1 MTTGAATYVRYIFTL
16 PFAAAWALLL
26 AAGFGVA
33 LPWPNAASLLGS
45 AGVAGGQIVG
55 TWFLLQALQSRNFAV
70 GVAYSKTD
78 VLQAALFEALV
89 LGSAVT
95 LGAAMAMLIA
105 TAGVMLISLKSAG
118 RSPIGL
124 LGGLADRSAAYGLL
138 SGAGFAIAI
147 VSVRSAV
154 LALSE
159 SGPFAASIVALLS
172 TLVMQ
177 VVGMGAWLAWR
188 EPAAFGVMA
197 RHWRVPVFVGA
208 MGALGSICWFLA
220 MSVQEVAYVR
230 TLGLVEIVAT
240 IVISRVLFKEKTV
253 LREIAGIVILLIG
266 IALLLNSA

>member
-1 MTTGAATYVRYIFTL
+1 MLLV
-16 PFAAAWALLL
+16 FA
-26 AAGFGVA
+26 FGVH
-33 LPWPNAASLLGS
+33 LPSPNAASLAGS

-55 TWFLLQALQSRNFAV
+55 TWFLLRALQSRNFAV

-95 LGAAMAMLIA
+95 LGAAAAMLIA
-105 TAGVMLISLKSAG
+105 TAGVMLISLKSVG
-118 RSPIGL
+118 RSPLSI
-124 LGGLADRSAAYGLL
+124 LGGLADMSAAYGLL

-154 LALSE
+154 LALAE

-172 TLVMQ
+172 TLAMQ
-177 VVGMGAWLAWR
+177 VIGMGAYLMWR
-188 EPAAFGVMA
+188 EPGAFAAMA
-197 RHWRVPVFVGA
+197 RYWRVPVFVGA

-230 TLGLVEIVAT
+230 TLGLVEIIAT
-240 IVISRVLFKEKTV
+240 IVISRVLFKEKAV
-253 LREIAGIVILLIG
+253 LREIAGIVLLLGG
-266 IALLLNSA
+266 IALLLNSAR

>member
-1 MTTGAATYVRYIFTL
+1 MLAFGVTL
-16 PFAAAWALLL
+16 P
-26 AAGFGVA
+26 
-33 LPWPNAASLLGS
+33 LPSPGSLLGS

-55 TWFLLQALQSRNFAV
+55 TFFLLQALQSRNFAV

-95 LGAAMAMLIA
+95 LGAGIAMLVA
-105 TAGVMLISLKSAG
+105 TAGVMLISLKATQAG
-118 RSPIGL
+118 VRGL
-124 LGGLADRSAAYGLL
+124 VGGLAHISAVYGLL

-154 LALSE
+154 LALAG

-172 TLVMQ
+172 TLAMQ
-177 VVGMGAWLAWR
+177 VVGMGLFLLWR
-188 EPAAFGVMA
+188 EPGAFAVMA
-197 RHWRVPVFVGA
+197 RHWRVPVFVGL

-253 LREIAGIVILLIG
+253 LREVLGIVLLLAG